1 MEQHRNKF
9 WNYLCDESQSI
20 ICYGVFP
27 CEQKTPWI
35 YSEIRLA
42 LREKNT
48 IKQNNLKLNGENGAK
63 WHACTWNHGKSN
75 LNVIHLGLCL
85 FKYFRLHADKR
96 GFIVLN
102 RDHNT
107 LMIALE
113 IVWHEKH
120 SNLEDELYCK
130 RTEFETALCTFK
142 HTHTPSSSQ
151 WNVDIQTNRAHI

>member
-75 LNVIHLGLCL
+75 MNVIHLGLCL

-96 GFIVLN
+96 DFIVLN

-113 IVWHEKH
+113 IVWHRK
-120 SNLEDELYCK
+120 
-130 RTEFETALCTFK
+130 TFK
-142 HTHTPSSSQ
+142 FRG
-151 WNVDIQTNRAHI
+151 WIIL